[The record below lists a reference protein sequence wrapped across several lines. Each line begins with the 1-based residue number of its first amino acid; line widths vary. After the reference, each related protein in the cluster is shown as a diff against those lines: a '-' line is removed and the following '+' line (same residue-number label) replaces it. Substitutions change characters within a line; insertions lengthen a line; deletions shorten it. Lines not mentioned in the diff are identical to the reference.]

1 VLVAVRGVR
10 NTEVYLIVDGV
21 VEDAIVER
29 VPIGLPLL
37 KYFRK
42 NRVLGIA
49 FLEDG
54 GPERKFAK
62 EVGVEV
68 HRRTSGLCVLLE
80 HFVTLFIKVLP
91 GQIFL
96 HPFVQYMWVP

>member
-1 VLVAVRGVR
+1 MFDVLVAVRGVR
-10 NTEVYLIVDGV
+10 HTGVYLLVDGV

-49 FLEDG
+49 
-54 GPERKFAK
+54 
-62 EVGVEV
+62 
-68 HRRTSGLCVLLE
+68 LL
-80 HFVTLFIKVLP
+80 
-91 GQIFL
+91 
-96 HPFVQYMWVP
+96 